1 MSMFDWFKAVKAP
14 EHRFAWIVA
23 IGVDALQIFAF
34 PLFSPGFASPAD
46 TALDLLAAALLTR
59 ALGWHWAFLPSF
71 AAELV
76 PGLDLV
82 PTWTAAVFFVTRGKG
97 RTPPGQ
103 PPAVDTQVVSST
115 KTR

>member
-71 AAELV
+71 FAELV

-82 PTWTAAVFFVTRGKG
+82 PTWTAAVFFVTRQRVRSAAGEPEIL
-97 RTPPGQ
+97 PPG
-103 PPAVDTQVVSST
+103 PAPAE
-115 KTR
+115 RH